1 MLSDRAVS
9 RGGDF
14 LTHVTTWANTLCF
27 PCGRETI
34 ESGLCLLNVYGS
46 SRISVGV
53 SACWG

>member
-9 RGGDF
+9 RGDF